1 MNSLSC
7 FVCLH
12 GRHDQVGYD
21 LGDMTLQCGRR
32 ADCVKMWFG
41 WFRHG
46 NQGGDKEGVARASVS
61 VSVCL
66 CVCVSVPVSV
76 CVCVS
81 VPVRLCVCLCV
92 HPSLTPLS
100 TPSFLFASKVS
111 ALVWSIRCR

>member
-61 VSVCL
+61 VCL
-66 CVCVSVPVSV
+66 CVCVSVPVCECVPPGEARPQFAV
-76 CVCVS
+76 C
-81 VPVRLCVCLCV
+81 RLMRQRK
-92 HPSLTPLS
+92 H
-100 TPSFLFASKVS
+100 
-111 ALVWSIRCR
+111 